1 MIKVALKI
9 MPRKEVLDSSGRA
22 VLSLL
27 KSRNVPVSDC
37 RCGKYVELCIDETD
51 TARALSIAKKAAEDI
66 LHNPL
71 VETFELEIIKES
83 ADTRPAALPRTDS
96 V

>member
-1 MIKVALKI
+1 MTKVAVKI

-22 VLSLL
+22 VSSLL
-27 KSRNVPVSDC
+27 KGRNIPVSDC
-37 RCGKYVELCIDETD
+37 RCGKYVELCIDEAD
-51 TARALSIAKKAAEDI
+51 TARALSIAKKTAEDI

-71 VETFELEIIKES
+71 VETFELE
-83 ADTRPAALPRTDS
+83 L